1 MSIEAM
7 KSALED
13 VSGAKLCEI
22 NSMSSRQEMLRLMD
36 KADATLRAAI
46 EEAEKQEKTVPL
58 SEYLELQKLVTSQGI
73 RLMEYESQQEPVS
86 IQITDEMAFAFHK
99 ALGDG
104 ALGKEELEEIKT
116 GLSAAIVNFNS
127 PKREIDIFR
136 DALTQISLC
145 SANSMSSKEECGRI
159 ARAALKQS

>member
-7 KSALED
+7 KLAHDLSLDGKHFEARQLLLE
-13 VSGAKLCEI
+13 
-22 NSMSSRQEMLRLMD
+22 
-36 KADATLRAAI
+36 AI

-73 RLMEYESQQEPVS
+73 RLMEYESKQEPVS
-86 IQITDEMAFAFHK
+86 IQITDEMVFAFHR

-116 GLSAAIVNFNS
+116 GLSSAIVNLNL
-127 PKREIDIFR
+127 PKREWVGLTYEWKKSMAHEAFLVGLSKDQFMAGV
-136 DALTQISLC
+136 DA
-145 SANSMSSKEECGRI
+145 AESK
-159 ARAALKQS
+159 LKELNT